1 MSNCACGGGHH
12 HDSGGPFSEGKELVD
27 FVAQAHGGAKR
38 NQLIPGGG
46 LATNCQGCGA
56 PFTLTTFVGTCP
68 TCKGVHA
75 VAPPRSDD
83 AANVQFAGA
92 GYQLP

>member
-12 HDSGGPFSEGKELVD
+12 AGSGGPFSEGRELVD

-38 NQLIPGGG
+38 DQPIPGGG

-56 PFTLTTFVGTCP
+56 PFTLLTFVGTCAE
-68 TCKGVHA
+68 CGGVHA

-83 AANVQFAGA
+83 ADNIQFAGE

>member
-1 MSNCACGGGHH
+1 MGNCACGSGRPGG
-12 HDSGGPFSEGKELVD
+12 GGPFALGRELVD

-38 NQLIPGGG
+38 NAPIPGGG
-46 LATNCQGCGA
+46 LATRCQGCGA
-56 PFTLTTFVGTCP
+56 PFTLVTFVGSCP
-68 TCKGVHA
+68 QCGGVHA

-83 AANVQFAGA
+83 AANIQFAGV

>member
-12 HDSGGPFSEGKELVD
+12 GGGGPFALGKDLVD
-27 FVAQAHGGAKR
+27 FVARAHGGTKR
-38 NQLIPGGG
+38 NAPIPGGG

-56 PFTLTTFVGTCP
+56 PFTLTTFVGGCP
-68 TCKGVHA
+68 QCGGVHA

-83 AANVQFAGA
+83 AANIQFAGA
-92 GYQLP
+92 GYLLP

>member
-1 MSNCACGGGHH
+1 MSNCACGGGQHGG
-12 HDSGGPFSEGKELVD
+12 GGPFALGKDLVD
-27 FVAQAHGGAKR
+27 FVARAHGGTKR
-38 NQLIPGGG
+38 NAPIPGGG

-56 PFTLTTFVGTCP
+56 PFTLATFVGRCP
-68 TCKGVHA
+68 QCGGVHA

-83 AANVQFAGA
+83 AANIQFAGS

>member
-12 HDSGGPFSEGKELVD
+12 AGNGGPFSEGRELVD

-38 NQLIPGGG
+38 NQPIPGGG
-46 LATNCQGCGA
+46 LKTNCQGCGA
-56 PFTLTTFVGTCP
+56 PFTLLTFVGTCSE
-68 TCKGVHA
+68 CGGVHA

-83 AANVQFAGA
+83 AANIQFAGA
-92 GYQLP
+92 DYQLP